1 MTAVATEYSRRI
13 FLKHALIAGCS
24 VYTLAS
30 SAKVYA
36 SWSGK
41 LFEEQKLAAVLDGL
55 QDGAP
60 AELSEQV
67 QLTVPELVENPA
79 IVPVSVFADMEDV
92 ESIAILVESNT
103 MPLAG
108 RYQFGEQVAA
118 RISTRVRLE
127 QGSTITAIVKA
138 GGKSYLNSSD
148 VDLKAFICKPIKK

>member
-1 MTAVATEYSRRI
+1 MTAVARDYSRRV
-13 FLKHALIAGCS
+13 FLKHALIAGGS
-24 VYTLAS
+24 LYTLAS
-30 SAKVYA
+30 STKVYA

-41 LFEEQKLAAVLDGL
+41 LFEEQKLAAVLEGL
-55 QDGAP
+55 EEGEP
-60 AELSEQV
+60 AELSEQI
-67 QLTVPELVENPA
+67 QLTVPASVENPA
-79 IVPVSVFADMEDV
+79 IVPVSVVADMEDV

-138 GGKSYLNSSD
+138 GGKNYLNSAE
-148 VDLKAFICKPIKK
+148 VDLKAFVCKPIKQ